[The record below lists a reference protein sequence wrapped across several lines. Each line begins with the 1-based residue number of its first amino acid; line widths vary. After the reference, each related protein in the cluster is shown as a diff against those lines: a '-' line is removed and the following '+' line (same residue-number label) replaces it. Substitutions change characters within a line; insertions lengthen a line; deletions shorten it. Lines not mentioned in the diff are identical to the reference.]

1 VIPFRRDG
9 DGDGDGD
16 DLLLDLP
23 EHEARLLGD
32 LVAQLVTVLEGGDA
46 GDPAVARLL
55 PSAYPDDEEAAAEFR
70 RFTADDLTARKLT
83 NARRVLDDLAAPLA
97 ERLDVPAQQAWLRTL
112 TDLRLVLGSRLGV
125 TDEGPAPSD
134 DPHVRVMQD
143 VFDWLGYL
151 QESLV
156 QTLG

>member
-1 VIPFRRDG
+1 MIPFRRR
-9 DGDGDGD
+9 GD

-46 GDPAVARLL
+46 DDPAVARLL

-70 RFTADDLTARKLT
+70 RFTSDDLTARKLA
-83 NARRVLDDLAAPLA
+83 NARRVLDDLAPPAA
-97 ERLDVPAQQAWLRTL
+97 DRLDQAAQQSWLRTL

-125 TDEGPAPSD
+125 TADGPAPSD
-134 DPHVRVMQD
+134 DPQVLVMHD

-156 QTLG
+156 QTLP

>member
-1 VIPFRRDG
+1 VIPFRRRG
-9 DGDGDGD
+9 DE
-16 DLLLDLP
+16 LLLDLP

-32 LVAQLVTVLEGGDA
+32 LVAQLVTVLEGGDP

-70 RFTADDLTARKLT
+70 RFTSDDLVARKLA
-83 NARRVLDDLAAPLA
+83 NARRVLDDVAAPTA
-97 ERLDVPAQQAWLRTL
+97 ERLDAAGQQSWLRTL

-125 TDEGPAPSD
+125 TADGPAPSD
-134 DPHVRVMQD
+134 DPHVVVMHD

>member
-1 VIPFRRDG
+1 VIPFRRR
-9 DGDGDGD
+9 GD

-32 LVAQLVTVLEGGDA
+32 LVSQLVTVLEGGDP

-55 PSAYPDDEEAAAEFR
+55 PSAYPADEEAAAEFR
-70 RFTADDLTARKLT
+70 RFTAADLTARKLA
-83 NARRVLDDLAAPLA
+83 NARRVLDDLAPPAA
-97 ERLDVPAQQAWLRTL
+97 ERLDPAAQQSWLRTL

-125 TDEGPAPSD
+125 TADGPPPSD
-134 DPHVRVMQD
+134 DPHVQVMHD

>member
-1 VIPFRRDG
+1 VIPFRRR
-9 DGDGDGD
+9 GD

-32 LVAQLVTVLEGGDA
+32 LVSQLVTVLEGGDP

-70 RFTADDLTARKLT
+70 RFTADDLTARKLV
-83 NARRVLDDLAAPLA
+83 NARRVLDDLAPPAA
-97 ERLDVPAQQAWLRTL
+97 ERLDPAAQQSWLRTL

-125 TDEGPAPSD
+125 TADGPAPSD
-134 DPHVRVMQD
+134 DPHVQVMHD

>member
-1 VIPFRRDG
+1 MIPFRRRG
-9 DGDGDGD
+9 DE
-16 DLLLDLP
+16 LLLDLP

-32 LVAQLVTVLEGGDA
+32 LVAQLVTVLEGGDP

-70 RFTADDLTARKLT
+70 RFTSDDLTARKLA
-83 NARRVLDDLAAPLA
+83 NARRVLDDVAAPTA
-97 ERLDVPAQQAWLRTL
+97 ERLDTAGQQSWLRTL

-125 TDEGPAPSD
+125 TADGPAPSD
-134 DPHVRVMQD
+134 DPHVVVMHD

>member
-1 VIPFRRDG
+1 MIPFRRRG
-9 DGDGDGD
+9 DE
-16 DLLLDLP
+16 LLLDLP

-32 LVAQLVTVLEGGDA
+32 LVAQLVTVLEGGDP
-46 GDPAVARLL
+46 GDPVVARLL

-70 RFTADDLTARKLT
+70 RFTSDDLTSRKLA
-83 NARRVLDDLAAPLA
+83 NARRVLDDLAPPAA
-97 ERLDVPAQQAWLRTL
+97 ERLDQAAQQSWLRTL

-125 TDEGPAPSD
+125 TADGPAPSD
-134 DPHVRVMQD
+134 DPQVLVMHD

-156 QTLG
+156 QTLP

>member
-1 VIPFRRDG
+1 VIPFRRR
-9 DGDGDGD
+9 GD

-32 LVAQLVTVLEGGDA
+32 LVSQLVTVLEGGDP

-70 RFTADDLTARKLT
+70 RFTADDLTARKLV
-83 NARRVLDDLAAPLA
+83 NARRVLDDLAPPAA
-97 ERLDVPAQQAWLRTL
+97 ERLDPAAQQSWLRTL

-125 TDEGPAPSD
+125 TADGPAPTD
-134 DPHVRVMQD
+134 DPHVQVMHD

>member
-1 VIPFRRDG
+1 MIPFRRR
-9 DGDGDGD
+9 GD

-32 LVAQLVTVLEGGDA
+32 LVAQLVTVLEGGDP

-70 RFTADDLTARKLT
+70 RFTADDLTARKLA
-83 NARRVLDDLAAPLA
+83 NARRVLDDVAAPTA
-97 ERLDVPAQQAWLRTL
+97 DRLDAAGQQSWLRTL

-125 TDEGPAPSD
+125 TADGPAPSD
-134 DPHVRVMQD
+134 DPHVVVMHD

>member
-1 VIPFRRDG
+1 MPFRRRG
-9 DGDGDGD
+9 DE
-16 DLLLDLP
+16 LLLDLP

-32 LVAQLVTVLEGGDA
+32 LVAQLVTVLEGGDP

-70 RFTADDLTARKLT
+70 RFTSDDLTARKLA
-83 NARRVLDDLAAPLA
+83 NARRVLDDVAAPTA
-97 ERLDVPAQQAWLRTL
+97 ERLDAAGQQSWLRTL

-125 TDEGPAPSD
+125 TADGPAPSD
-134 DPHVRVMQD
+134 DPHVVVMHD

>member
-1 VIPFRRDG
+1 VIPFRRRRDG
-9 DGDGDGD
+9 
-16 DLLLDLP
+16 LSLTLP
-23 EHEARLLGD
+23 EHERALLAD
-32 LVAQLVTVLEGGDA
+32 LVAQLVAVLEGGDP

-70 RFTADDLTARKLT
+70 RFTADDLTTRKVA
-83 NARRVLDDLAAPLA
+83 NARRVLDDLGPPAAT
-97 ERLDVPAQQAWLRTL
+97 RLDEAGQQSWLRTL

-125 TDEGPAPSD
+125 TDEGPAPTD
-134 DPHVRVMQD
+134 DPAALVMHD

-156 QTLG
+156 QALMR

>member
-1 VIPFRRDG
+1 VIPFRRGRDG
-9 DGDGDGD
+9 MELTLPDHERA
-16 DLLLDLP
+16 LL
-23 EHEARLLGD
+23 AD
-32 LVAQLVTVLEGGDA
+32 LVAQLVSVLEGGDP

-70 RFTADDLTARKLT
+70 RFTADDLTARKVA
-83 NARRVLDDLAAPLA
+83 NARRVLDDLGPPPTS
-97 ERLDVPAQQAWLRTL
+97 RLDEAAQQSWLRTL

-125 TDEGPAPSD
+125 TDEGPAPTD
-134 DPHVRVMQD
+134 DPQLLVMHD

-156 QTLG
+156 QALTR

>member
-1 VIPFRRDG
+1 VIPFRRR
-9 DGDGDGD
+9 GD

-46 GDPAVARLL
+46 DDPAVARLL

-70 RFTADDLTARKLT
+70 RFTSDDLTARKLA
-83 NARRVLDDLAAPLA
+83 NARRVLDDLAPPAA
-97 ERLDVPAQQAWLRTL
+97 ERLDQAAQQSWLRTL

-125 TDEGPAPSD
+125 TADGPAPSD
-134 DPHVRVMQD
+134 DPQVLVMHD

-156 QTLG
+156 QTLP

>member
-1 VIPFRRDG
+1 VIPFRRRG
-9 DGDGDGD
+9 DE
-16 DLLLDLP
+16 LLLDLP

-32 LVAQLVTVLEGGDA
+32 LVAQLVTVLEGGDP

-70 RFTADDLTARKLT
+70 RFTADDLTARKLA
-83 NARRVLDDLAAPLA
+83 NARRVLDDVAAPTA
-97 ERLDVPAQQAWLRTL
+97 ERLDAAGQQSWLRTL

-125 TDEGPAPSD
+125 TADGPAPSD
-134 DPHVRVMQD
+134 DPHVVVMHD

>member
-1 VIPFRRDG
+1 MIPFRRRRDG
-9 DGDGDGD
+9 
-16 DLLLDLP
+16 LSLTLP
-23 EHEARLLGD
+23 EHERALLAD
-32 LVAQLVTVLEGGDA
+32 LVAQLVAVLEGGDP

-70 RFTADDLTARKLT
+70 RFTADDLTTRKVA
-83 NARRVLDDLAAPLA
+83 NARRVLDDLGPPAAT
-97 ERLDVPAQQAWLRTL
+97 RLDEAGQQSWLRTL

-125 TDEGPAPSD
+125 TDEGPAPTD
-134 DPHVRVMQD
+134 DPAALVMHD

-156 QTLG
+156 QALTR

>member
-1 VIPFRRDG
+1 VIPFRRR
-9 DGDGDGD
+9 GD

-46 GDPAVARLL
+46 DDPAVARLL

-70 RFTADDLTARKLT
+70 RFTSDDLTARKLA
-83 NARRVLDDLAAPLA
+83 NARRVLDDLAPPAA
-97 ERLDVPAQQAWLRTL
+97 ERLDQAAQQSWLRTL

-125 TDEGPAPSD
+125 TADGPAPSD
-134 DPHVRVMQD
+134 DPQVMVMHD

-156 QTLG
+156 QTLP

>member
-1 VIPFRRDG
+1 MIPFRRR
-9 DGDGDGD
+9 GD

-23 EHEARLLGD
+23 ANEARLLGD
-32 LVAQLVTVLEGGDA
+32 LVAQLVTVLEGGDP

-70 RFTADDLTARKLT
+70 RFTSDDLIARKLA
-83 NARRVLDDLAAPLA
+83 NARRVLDDVAAPTA
-97 ERLDVPAQQAWLRTL
+97 ERLDAAGQQSWLRTL

-125 TDEGPAPSD
+125 TADGPAPSD
-134 DPHVRVMQD
+134 DPHVVVMHD

>member
-1 VIPFRRDG
+1 MIPFRRR
-9 DGDGDGD
+9 GD

-32 LVAQLVTVLEGGDA
+32 LVAQLVTVLEGGDP

-70 RFTADDLTARKLT
+70 RFTSDDLTARKLA
-83 NARRVLDDLAAPLA
+83 NAWRVLDDVATPTA
-97 ERLDVPAQQAWLRTL
+97 ERLDAAGQQSWLRTL

-125 TDEGPAPSD
+125 TADGPAPSD
-134 DPHVRVMQD
+134 DPHVVVMHD

>member
-1 VIPFRRDG
+1 MELTLPDHERA
-9 DGDGDGD
+9 
-16 DLLLDLP
+16 LL
-23 EHEARLLGD
+23 AD
-32 LVAQLVTVLEGGDA
+32 LVAQLVSVLEGGDP

-70 RFTADDLTARKLT
+70 RFTADDLTARKVA
-83 NARRVLDDLAAPLA
+83 NARRVLDDLGPPPTS
-97 ERLDVPAQQAWLRTL
+97 RLDEAGQQSWLRTL

-125 TDEGPAPSD
+125 TDGGPAPTD
-134 DPHVRVMQD
+134 DPAALVMND

-156 QTLG
+156 QALTR

>member
-1 VIPFRRDG
+1 VIPFRRRG
-9 DGDGDGD
+9 G

-23 EHEARLLGD
+23 EHEARLLAD
-32 LVAQLVTVLEGGDA
+32 LVTQLVTVLEGGDP

-70 RFTADDLTARKLT
+70 RFTADDLTARKLA
-83 NARRVLDDLAAPLA
+83 NARRVLDDLAAPAA
-97 ERLDVPAQQAWLRTL
+97 ERLDPAAQQSWLRTL
-112 TDLRLVLGSRLGV
+112 TDLRLVLGNRLDV
-125 TDEGPAPSD
+125 TADGPAPSD
-134 DPHVRVMQD
+134 DPHVLVMHD

>member
-1 VIPFRRDG
+1 MPFRRR
-9 DGDGDGD
+9 GD

-32 LVAQLVTVLEGGDA
+32 LVAQLVTVLEGGDP

-70 RFTADDLTARKLT
+70 RFTSDDLIARKLA
-83 NARRVLDDLAAPLA
+83 NARRVLDDVAAPTA
-97 ERLDVPAQQAWLRTL
+97 ERLDAAGQQSWLRTL

-125 TDEGPAPSD
+125 TADGPAPSD
-134 DPHVRVMQD
+134 DPHVVVMHD

>member
-1 VIPFRRDG
+1 MIPFRRRG
-9 DGDGDGD
+9 DE
-16 DLLLDLP
+16 LLLDLP

-32 LVAQLVTVLEGGDA
+32 LVAQLVTVLEGGDP

-70 RFTADDLTARKLT
+70 RFTSDDLTARKLA
-83 NARRVLDDLAAPLA
+83 NARRVLDDVAAPTA
-97 ERLDVPAQQAWLRTL
+97 ERLDAAGQQSWLRTL

-125 TDEGPAPSD
+125 TADGPAPSD
-134 DPHVRVMQD
+134 DPHVVVMHD

>member
-1 VIPFRRDG
+1 VIPFRRRG
-9 DGDGDGD
+9 DE
-16 DLLLDLP
+16 LLLDLP

-32 LVAQLVTVLEGGDA
+32 LVAQLVTVLEGGDP

-70 RFTADDLTARKLT
+70 RFTSDDLTARKLA
-83 NARRVLDDLAAPLA
+83 NARRVLDDVAAPTA
-97 ERLDVPAQQAWLRTL
+97 ERLDTAGQQSWLRTL

-125 TDEGPAPSD
+125 TADGPAPSD
-134 DPHVRVMQD
+134 DPHVVVMHD

>member
-1 VIPFRRDG
+1 MIPFRRR
-9 DGDGDGD
+9 GD

-46 GDPAVARLL
+46 NDPAVARLL

-70 RFTADDLTARKLT
+70 RFTSDDLTARKLA
-83 NARRVLDDLAAPLA
+83 NARRVLDDLAPPAA
-97 ERLDVPAQQAWLRTL
+97 ERLDQAAQQSWLRTL

-125 TDEGPAPSD
+125 TADGPAPSD
-134 DPHVRVMQD
+134 DPQVMVMHD

-156 QTLG
+156 QTLP

>member
-1 VIPFRRDG
+1 MIPFRRRV
-9 DGDGDGD
+9 D

-23 EHEARLLGD
+23 EHEVRLLGD
-32 LVAQLVTVLEGGDA
+32 LVSQLVTVLEGGDP

-70 RFTADDLTARKLT
+70 RFTADDLTARKLA
-83 NARRVLDDLAAPLA
+83 NARRVLDDLAPPAA
-97 ERLDVPAQQAWLRTL
+97 ERLDPAAQQSWLRTL

-125 TDEGPAPSD
+125 TADGPAPSD
-134 DPHVRVMQD
+134 DPHVQVMHD

>member
-1 VIPFRRDG
+1 MPFRRRG
-9 DGDGDGD
+9 DE
-16 DLLLDLP
+16 LLLDLP

-32 LVAQLVTVLEGGDA
+32 LVAQLVTVLEGGDP

-70 RFTADDLTARKLT
+70 RFTADDLTARKLA
-83 NARRVLDDLAAPLA
+83 NARRVLDDVAAPTA
-97 ERLDVPAQQAWLRTL
+97 ERLDAAGQQSWLRTL

-125 TDEGPAPSD
+125 TADGPAPSD
-134 DPHVRVMQD
+134 DPHVVVMHD

>member
-1 VIPFRRDG
+1 MIPFRRR
-9 DGDGDGD
+9 GD

-32 LVAQLVTVLEGGDA
+32 LVAQLVTVLEGGDP

-70 RFTADDLTARKLT
+70 RFTSDDLTARKLA
-83 NARRVLDDLAAPLA
+83 NARRVLDDVAAPTA
-97 ERLDVPAQQAWLRTL
+97 ERLDAAGQQSWLRTL

-125 TDEGPAPSD
+125 TVEGPAPSD
-134 DPHVRVMQD
+134 DPHVVVMHD

>member
-1 VIPFRRDG
+1 MIPFRRR
-9 DGDGDGD
+9 GD

-32 LVAQLVTVLEGGDA
+32 LVSQLVTVLEGGDP

-70 RFTADDLTARKLT
+70 RFTADDLTTRKVA
-83 NARRVLDDLAAPLA
+83 NARRVLDDLGPPAAT
-97 ERLDVPAQQAWLRTL
+97 RLDEAGQQSWLRTL

-125 TDEGPAPSD
+125 TDEGPAPTD
-134 DPHVRVMQD
+134 DPAALVMHD

-156 QTLG
+156 QALMR

>member
-1 VIPFRRDG
+1 M
-9 DGDGDGD
+9 
-16 DLLLDLP
+16 
-23 EHEARLLGD
+23 LGD

-46 GDPAVARLL
+46 NDPAVARLL

-70 RFTADDLTARKLT
+70 RFTSDDLTARKLA
-83 NARRVLDDLAAPLA
+83 NARRVLDDLAPPAA
-97 ERLDVPAQQAWLRTL
+97 ERLDQAAQQSWLRTL

-125 TDEGPAPSD
+125 TADGPAPSD
-134 DPHVRVMQD
+134 DPQVMVMHD

-156 QTLG
+156 QTLP

>member
-1 VIPFRRDG
+1 MPFRRR
-9 DGDGDGD
+9 GD

-32 LVAQLVTVLEGGDA
+32 LVAQLVTVLEGGDP

-70 RFTADDLTARKLT
+70 RFTSDDLTARKLA
-83 NARRVLDDLAAPLA
+83 NARRVLDDVAAPTA
-97 ERLDVPAQQAWLRTL
+97 DRLDAAGQQSWLRTL

-125 TDEGPAPSD
+125 TADGPAPSD
-134 DPHVRVMQD
+134 DPHVVVMHD

>member
-1 VIPFRRDG
+1 MIPFRRRRDG
-9 DGDGDGD
+9 
-16 DLLLDLP
+16 LSLTLP
-23 EHEARLLGD
+23 EHERALLAD
-32 LVAQLVTVLEGGDA
+32 LVAQLVAVLEGGDP

-70 RFTADDLTARKLT
+70 RFTADDLTTRKVA
-83 NARRVLDDLAAPLA
+83 NARRVLDDLGPPAAT
-97 ERLDVPAQQAWLRTL
+97 RLDEAGQQSWLRTL

-125 TDEGPAPSD
+125 TDEGPAPTD
-134 DPHVRVMQD
+134 DPAALVMHD

-156 QTLG
+156 QALMR

>member
-1 VIPFRRDG
+1 VIPFRRR
-9 DGDGDGD
+9 GD

-32 LVAQLVTVLEGGDA
+32 LVAQLVTVLEGGDP

-70 RFTADDLTARKLT
+70 RFTSDDLTARKLA
-83 NARRVLDDLAAPLA
+83 NARRVLDDVAAPTA
-97 ERLDVPAQQAWLRTL
+97 ERLDAAGQQSWLRTL

-125 TDEGPAPSD
+125 TADGPAPSD
-134 DPHVRVMQD
+134 DPHVVVMHD

>member
-1 VIPFRRDG
+1 VIPFRRRG
-9 DGDGDGD
+9 DE
-16 DLLLDLP
+16 LLLDLP
-23 EHEARLLGD
+23 EHEARLLSD
-32 LVAQLVTVLEGGDA
+32 LVAQLVSVLEGGDP

-70 RFTADDLTARKLT
+70 RFTSDDLTARKLA
-83 NARRVLDDLAAPLA
+83 NARRVLDDVAAPTA
-97 ERLDVPAQQAWLRTL
+97 ERLDAAGQQSWLRTL

-125 TDEGPAPSD
+125 TADGPAPSD
-134 DPHVRVMQD
+134 DPHVVVMHD

>member
-1 VIPFRRDG
+1 VIPFRRRG
-9 DGDGDGD
+9 DE
-16 DLLLDLP
+16 LLLDLP

-32 LVAQLVTVLEGGDA
+32 LVAQLVTVLEGGDP

-70 RFTADDLTARKLT
+70 RFTADDLTARKLA
-83 NARRVLDDLAAPLA
+83 NARRVLDDLAAPTA
-97 ERLDVPAQQAWLRTL
+97 ERLDAAGQQSWLRTL

-125 TDEGPAPSD
+125 TADGPAPSD
-134 DPHVRVMQD
+134 DPHVVVMHD

>member
-1 VIPFRRDG
+1 MIPFRRR
-9 DGDGDGD
+9 GD

-32 LVAQLVTVLEGGDA
+32 LVAQLVTVLEGGDP

-70 RFTADDLTARKLT
+70 RFTSDDLTARKLA
-83 NARRVLDDLAAPLA
+83 NARRVLDDVAAPTA
-97 ERLDVPAQQAWLRTL
+97 ERLDAAGQQSWLRTL

-125 TDEGPAPSD
+125 TADGPAPSD
-134 DPHVRVMQD
+134 DPHVVVMHD

-156 QTLG
+156 QTLD

>member
-1 VIPFRRDG
+1 VIPFRRRG
-9 DGDGDGD
+9 DE
-16 DLLLDLP
+16 LLLDLP

-32 LVAQLVTVLEGGDA
+32 LVAQLVTVLEGGDP

-70 RFTADDLTARKLT
+70 RFTSDDLTARKLA
-83 NARRVLDDLAAPLA
+83 NARRVLDDVAAPTA
-97 ERLDVPAQQAWLRTL
+97 ERLDAAGQQSWLRTL

-125 TDEGPAPSD
+125 TADGPAPSD
-134 DPHVRVMQD
+134 DPHVVVMHD

>member
-1 VIPFRRDG
+1 MIPFRRR
-9 DGDGDGD
+9 GD

-32 LVAQLVTVLEGGDA
+32 LVAQLVTVLEGGDP

-70 RFTADDLTARKLT
+70 RFTSDDLTARKLA
-83 NARRVLDDLAAPLA
+83 NARRVLDDVAAPTA
-97 ERLDVPAQQAWLRTL
+97 ERLDAAGQQSWLRTL

-125 TDEGPAPSD
+125 TADGPAPSD
-134 DPHVRVMQD
+134 DPHVVVMHD

>member
-1 VIPFRRDG
+1 MIPFRRR
-9 DGDGDGD
+9 GD

-23 EHEARLLGD
+23 EHESRLLGD
-32 LVAQLVTVLEGGDA
+32 LVAQLVTVLEGGDVD
-46 GDPAVARLL
+46 DPAVARLL

-70 RFTADDLTARKLT
+70 RFTSDDLTARKLA
-83 NARRVLDDLAAPLA
+83 NARRVLDDLAPPAA
-97 ERLDVPAQQAWLRTL
+97 ERLDQAAQQSWLRTL

-125 TDEGPAPSD
+125 TADGPAPSD
-134 DPHVRVMQD
+134 DPQVLVMHD

-156 QTLG
+156 QTLP

>member
-1 VIPFRRDG
+1 VIPFRRRRDG
-9 DGDGDGD
+9 
-16 DLLLDLP
+16 LSLTLP
-23 EHEARLLGD
+23 EHERALLAD
-32 LVAQLVTVLEGGDA
+32 LVAQLVAVLEGGDP

-70 RFTADDLTARKLT
+70 RFTADDLTTRKVA
-83 NARRVLDDLAAPLA
+83 NARRVLDDLGPPAAT
-97 ERLDVPAQQAWLRTL
+97 RLDEAGQQSWLRTL

-125 TDEGPAPSD
+125 TDEGPAPTD
-134 DPHVRVMQD
+134 DPAALVMHD

-156 QTLG
+156 QALTR

>member
-1 VIPFRRDG
+1 VIPFRRR
-9 DGDGDGD
+9 GD

-32 LVAQLVTVLEGGDA
+32 LVSQLVTVLEGGDP

-70 RFTADDLTARKLT
+70 RFTADDLTARKLA
-83 NARRVLDDLAAPLA
+83 NARRVLDDVAVPTA
-97 ERLDVPAQQAWLRTL
+97 ERLDAAGQRSWLRTL

-125 TDEGPAPSD
+125 TADGPAPSD
-134 DPHVRVMQD
+134 DPHVVVMHD